1 MWASTLKKGL
11 FLIGGLFLGGAVHAQ
26 YLRTSYFMEGASSRL
41 QLNPGL
47 QPSGGYFNIPV
58 LGSFNIGAYSDVL
71 GMSDI
76 VGVLDSGSDLFTND
90 DLYGRLK
97 ADNRLNVNLNT
108 DILSFG
114 WYKGKGFWSVN
125 VGLRTDIGASI
136 PKNMFDYLRDAD
148 QFDLSR
154 GTLQGNITDMNF
166 KVNAYAEVGLGY
178 SRPVNDKLTVGGRVK
193 VLLGV
198 AHAEMQVDEFAVDMN
213 IPQNPDDPNSW
224 NGTYGGSTTACAH
237 IMTSIKG
244 GGLSFADSYD
254 SNGNAIRQIDGFD
267 FDGGGF
273 GIAGTGFGVDLG
285 ASYKLLDNLNLSAAV
300 LDLGF
305 IKWNSSNTTVASV
318 NENADVKI
326 DQSNYQEYLNG
337 DFLNLERF
345 NLAEDK
351 EAASS
356 YKTKLSST
364 LLLAGEYTFW
374 DNKLSVG
381 AMYGVHFVQPK
392 ALNELTFLAT
402 IRPKSWFN
410 AALSYSPIQAGGKS
424 FGLALK
430 LGGLFIGTDYMYFGS
445 NSKAV
450 NGFIGLSIP
459 LGKNK
464 PTDDAI

>member
-1 MWASTLKKGL
+1 MWTSTLKKGL

-198 AHAEMQVDEFAVDMN
+198 AHAEMQVDEFAVDM
-213 IPQNPDDPNSW
+213 
-224 NGTYGGSTTACAH
+224 
-237 IMTSIKG
+237 
-244 GGLSFADSYD
+244 
-254 SNGNAIRQIDGFD
+254 
-267 FDGGGF
+267 
-273 GIAGTGFGVDLG
+273 
-285 ASYKLLDNLNLSAAV
+285 
-300 LDLGF
+300 
-305 IKWNSSNTTVASV
+305 
-318 NENADVKI
+318 
-326 DQSNYQEYLNG
+326 
-337 DFLNLERF
+337 
-345 NLAEDK
+345 
-351 EAASS
+351 
-356 YKTKLSST
+356 
-364 LLLAGEYTFW
+364 EYT
-374 DNKLSVG
+374 SESG
-381 AMYGVHFVQPK
+381 
-392 ALNELTFLAT
+392 
-402 IRPKSWFN
+402 
-410 AALSYSPIQAGGKS
+410 
-424 FGLALK
+424 
-430 LGGLFIGTDYMYFGS
+430 
-445 NSKAV
+445 
-450 NGFIGLSIP
+450 
-459 LGKNK
+459 
-464 PTDDAI
+464 

>member
-1 MWASTLKKGL
+1 MVT
-11 FLIGGLFLGGAVHAQ
+11 
-26 YLRTSYFMEGASSRL
+26 
-41 QLNPGL
+41 
-47 QPSGGYFNIPV
+47 
-58 LGSFNIGAYSDVL
+58 
-71 GMSDI
+71 
-76 VGVLDSGSDLFTND
+76 
-90 DLYGRLK
+90 
-97 ADNRLNVNLNT
+97 
-108 DILSFG
+108 
-114 WYKGKGFWSVN
+114 
-125 VGLRTDIGASI
+125 
-136 PKNMFDYLRDAD
+136 
-148 QFDLSR
+148 
-154 GTLQGNITDMNF
+154 
-166 KVNAYAEVGLGY
+166 
-178 SRPVNDKLTVGGRVK
+178 
-193 VLLGV
+193 
-198 AHAEMQVDEFAVDMN
+198 
-213 IPQNPDDPNSW
+213 
-224 NGTYGGSTTACAH
+224 
-237 IMTSIKG
+237 
-244 GGLSFADSYD
+244 
-254 SNGNAIRQIDGFD
+254 
-267 FDGGGF
+267 
-273 GIAGTGFGVDLG
+273 
-285 ASYKLLDNLNLSAAV
+285 
-300 LDLGF
+300 DLGF

-326 DQSNYQEYLNG
+326 DQSNYQEYLDG

-402 IRPKSWFN
+402 IRPKNWFN